1 MHYVIVSLKFQSL
14 QNLNRKPSYQR
25 KANALEVVILDKL
38 IQVNRQ
44 KLKRYQQMLSE
55 DFKINHPYYVILV
68 FTIFV
73 IKELQNTKLNT
84 RIILESFFVSYYL
97 YSY

>member
-55 DFKINHPYYVILV
+55 DFKIDHPYYVILV

-84 RIILESFFVSYYL
+84 RLILESFFVSYYL

>member
-25 KANALEVVILDKL
+25 KANALEVVILDKP

-84 RIILESFFVSYYL
+84 RLILESFFVSYYL

>member
-25 KANALEVVILDKL
+25 KANALEIVILDKL

-55 DFKINHPYYVILV
+55 DFKIDHLYYVILV

-84 RIILESFFVSYYL
+84 RLILESFFVSYYL

>member
-44 KLKRYQQMLSE
+44 KLKRYQQMLSK
-55 DFKINHPYYVILV
+55 DFKIDHPYYVILV

-84 RIILESFFVSYYL
+84 RLILESFFVSYYL

>member
-84 RIILESFFVSYYL
+84 RLILESFFVSYYL